1 MKTTVKQIF
10 NNNMKTSLQPT
21 EYLLI
26 KAMTDSEWD
35 DCGFAII
42 RISEEWKITQRK
54 RLEAV
59 KAVEHDHDLKWL
71 NYSDTDVEFF
81 RFSDEK
87 YPEVEQLLTESNRM
101 LIELE
106 TDDLKKLLQPENNL
120 NCYQMQ
126 VFKNGNAIYNAFGK
140 HTGDEFYTEEF
151 SLWELT
157 R

>member
-1 MKTTVKQIF
+1 
-10 NNNMKTSLQPT
+10 MKTSLQPT

-42 RISEEWKITQRK
+42 RISEEWKMTQKK

-59 KAVEHDHDLKWL
+59 KAVENDQDLKWL
-71 NYSDTDVEFF
+71 NYNDTDVEFF
-81 RFSDEK
+81 RFSDQ
-87 YPEVEQLLTESNRM
+87 YPEMEELLSERNRIF
-101 LIELE
+101 IELE

-157 R
+157 